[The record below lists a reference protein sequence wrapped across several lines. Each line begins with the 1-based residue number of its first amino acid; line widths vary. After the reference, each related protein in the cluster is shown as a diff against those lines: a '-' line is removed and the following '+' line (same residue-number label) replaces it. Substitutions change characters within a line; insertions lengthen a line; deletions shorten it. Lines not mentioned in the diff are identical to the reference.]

1 MDIVNVQNEL
11 NREYWGNNLG
21 SYFLTLGI
29 FLIIY
34 LILDVI
40 LRRVLLG
47 KLINFSEK
55 TENKMDDLVV
65 NTVKKFDALFY
76 ISISALIAIQ
86 IITLNSFLLRII
98 TVSATIIFTFYIVRG
113 LQGILHYLIYS
124 WGEKQ
129 KKDTGEDFDQTLVQ
143 LAGIATNII
152 LWSLA
157 AIVVLQNFNV
167 NVTTLIGGLGISG
180 IAIAFAL
187 QNILADIFASF
198 TIYLDKPFQVG
209 DLIQIGDDMGYVQK
223 IGIKSTKIKTIQGEQ
238 LIVGNKE
245 LTQTRVRNYA
255 RLKKRRVS
263 FNLGIDTDTK
273 QSQVVAVPEIVSKV
287 VAKIQDVEFVR
298 CHLRTQ
304 DKDCLNFEIIYT
316 LDTGDFEK
324 YLDIQQEINFKL
336 SEKLKVV
343 KIG

>member
-1 MDIVNVQNEL
+1 MDIQNFQNEL

-21 SYFLTLGI
+21 SYLVALGV
-29 FLIIY
+29 FLITYIV
-34 LILDVI
+34 LDII

-47 KLINFSEK
+47 RLIVSSEK
-55 TENKMDDLVV
+55 TETKMDDLVV
-65 NTVKKFDALFY
+65 STVKKFDGLFY
-76 ISISALIAIQ
+76 ISISALVAIQ
-86 IITLNSFLLRII
+86 IITLNSSLLRLI
-98 TVSATIIFTFYIVRG
+98 TILATVIFTFYIVRG
-113 LQGILHYLIYS
+113 LQGILLFLIHD

-129 KKDTGEDFDQTLVQ
+129 KKETGEGFDQSLVQ

-157 AIVVLQNFNV
+157 SIIVLQNFNV
-167 NVTTLIGGLGISG
+167 NVAALIGGLGISG

-187 QNILADIFASF
+187 QNILVDIFASF

-223 IGIKSTKIKTIQGEQ
+223 IGIKSTKIKTIQGEE

-245 LTQTRVRNYA
+245 LTQTRVRNFA
-255 RLKKRRVS
+255 RLKQRRVS
-263 FNLGIDTDTK
+263 FNLGIDPLTK
-273 QSQVVAVPEIVSKV
+273 QSELITIPQIVNKIISKIGD
-287 VAKIQDVEFVR
+287 AEFVR
-298 CHLRTQ
+298 CHLRTE
-304 DKDCLNFEIIYT
+304 DKDSLNFEVIYS

-336 SEKLKVV
+336 KEKLKVV

>member
-1 MDIVNVQNEL
+1 VLDI
-11 NREYWGNNLG
+11 
-21 SYFLTLGI
+21 
-29 FLIIY
+29 
-34 LILDVI
+34 I

-47 KLINFSEK
+47 RLTLSSEK
-55 TENKMDDLVV
+55 TETKIDDLVV
-65 NTVKKFDALFY
+65 STVKKFDGLFY
-76 ISISALIAIQ
+76 ISISALVAIQ
-86 IITLNSFLLRII
+86 IITLNSFLLRLI
-98 TVSATIIFTFYIVRG
+98 TVSATVIFTFYIVRG
-113 LQGILHYLIYS
+113 LQGILLFLIHN

-129 KKDTGEDFDQTLVQ
+129 KKETGEDFDQSLVQ

-157 AIVVLQNFNV
+157 SIVVLQNFNV
-167 NVTTLIGGLGISG
+167 NVATLIGGLGISG

-187 QNILADIFASF
+187 QNILVDIFASF

-223 IGIKSTKIKTIQGEQ
+223 IGIKSTKIKTIQGEE

-245 LTQTRVRNYA
+245 LTQTRVRNFA

-263 FNLGIDTDTK
+263 FSLGVDPATK
-273 QSQVVAVPEIVSKV
+273 QVDIVSIPQIV
-287 VAKIQDVEFVR
+287 NKIISKIDDVEFVR
-298 CHLRTQ
+298 CHLRTE
-304 DKDCLNFEIIYT
+304 DKDSLNFEVIYS

-336 SEKLKVV
+336 KEKLKVV
-343 KIG
+343 KIS

>member
-1 MDIVNVQNEL
+1 MDIQNFQNEL
-11 NREYWGNNLG
+11 ARQYWGNDLG
-21 SYFLTLGI
+21 SYLIALGV
-29 FLIIY
+29 FLITYIV
-34 LILDVI
+34 LDII
-40 LRRVLLG
+40 LRRLLLG
-47 KLINFSEK
+47 KLTNISQK
-55 TENKMDDLVV
+55 TETQVDDLVV
-65 NTVKKFDALFY
+65 STIKKFDALFY
-76 ISISALIAIQ
+76 ISISALTAIQ
-86 IITLNSFLLRII
+86 IITLNSFVLRII
-98 TVSATIIFTFYIVRG
+98 TVSATVIFTFYIVRG
-113 LQGILHYLIYS
+113 LQGILLFLIHN
-124 WGEKQ
+124 WGQQQ
-129 KKDTGEDFDQTLVQ
+129 KKESGEDFDQTLVQ
-143 LAGIATNII
+143 LAGIATNIV

-157 AIVVLQNFNV
+157 AIIVLQNFNV

-223 IGIKSTKIKTIQGEQ
+223 IGIKSTKIKTIQGEE

-255 RLKKRRVS
+255 RLKQRRVS
-263 FNLGIDTDTK
+263 FNLGIDPLTK
-273 QSQVVAVPEIVSKV
+273 QSEVIAVPQIVNKTIT
-287 VAKIQDVEFVR
+287 KLQDVEFVR
-298 CHLRTQ
+298 CHLRTE
-304 DKDCLNFEIIYT
+304 DKDSLNFEVIYS

-336 SEKLKVV
+336 KEKLKVV